1 MRISS
6 INHVLRSAAAITGH
20 ATFVIVGSAAVIA
33 RLHEK
38 ISESMTLTPEVD
50 IYAFGASNAEELSDL
65 IDGSIGQDSRF
76 HSTFGYY
83 ADGVSPETSKM
94 PADWLER
101 ASRYES
107 SECPGVVAIVPE
119 ENDIALAK
127 MVAWR
132 EKDVEWLKEGVA
144 AGVLSVQK
152 MRDRLSLMPSADLE
166 RGVPERQ
173 VLQDRLQILA
183 AKECC

>member
-1 MRISS
+1 MRINS

-20 ATFVIVGSAAVIA
+20 STFVIVGSAAVIA
-33 RLHEK
+33 RLHEN
-38 ISESMTLTPEVD
+38 IPEPMTLTPEVD
-50 IYAFGASNAEELSDL
+50 IYAYDVANVEDLSDL

-83 ADGVSPETSKM
+83 ADGVSPESSKM

-107 SECPGVVAIVPE
+107 SECPGVTAIVPE

-127 MVAWR
+127 VVAWR
-132 EKDVEWLKEGVA
+132 EKDIAWLKDGVA
-144 AGVLSVQK
+144 AGVLSLQK
-152 MRDRLSLMPSADLE
+152 MGDRLALMPVADPN
-166 RGVPERQ
+166 RGARE
-173 VLQDRLQILA
+173 LQILNDRLRILA
-183 AKECC
+183 SK